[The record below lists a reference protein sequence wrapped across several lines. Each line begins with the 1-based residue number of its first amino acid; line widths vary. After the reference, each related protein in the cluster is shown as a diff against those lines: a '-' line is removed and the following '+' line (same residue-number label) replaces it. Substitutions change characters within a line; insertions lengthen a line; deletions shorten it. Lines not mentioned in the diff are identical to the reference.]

1 MAAPLKLNRVQLF
14 DHSYVRRLKDFI
26 RESDNFTFTW
36 DLQGPPPIQY
46 SGFPGADLNR
56 LRNNIDVIEDFDS
69 DVLFLFAG
77 TNNLFHYEVTPS
89 ELAGSDCRFR
99 QVFVVFVE
107 NQESGSNI
115 YYSSLPIF
123 KNTISCKHGLVS

>member
-36 DLQGPPPIQY
+36 DLQGPPLIQY

-56 LRNNIDVIEDFDS
+56 LRNNIDVIEDFDP

-77 TNNLFHYEVTPS
+77 TNDLFHSEVTPS
-89 ELAGSDCRFR
+89 ELAGQIVD
-99 QVFVVFVE
+99 FVKSLLFSLKIRKVE
-107 NQESGSNI
+107 VMSI
-115 YYSSLPIF
+115 THRYPSS
-123 KNTISCKHGLVS
+123 